1 MSSQCFLT
9 TTKSNHICFLHTH
22 MWLSIYIKKMSC
34 DPKNGISL
42 FLGNIRVFCRVR
54 PISQDEKDAA
64 DARILLS
71 FDSDDDSILYLS
83 SKGKVM
89 TFELDK
95 VFPPQATQEEVN
107 VTADILCRLER
118 IGRDA

>member
-1 MSSQCFLT
+1 
-9 TTKSNHICFLHTH
+9 
-22 MWLSIYIKKMSC
+22 MSC
-34 DPKNGISL
+34 DHKNGISL